1 MKMVLHILGKDIR
14 GLRWE
19 IVATVAL
26 TLATALLEWPSQ
38 HATLNH
44 LGQFWSQPAIVLAWI
59 LLVLRVVQRDGL
71 VGAEHDWLTR
81 PIRRWHVAAAKALF
95 VVLFVLAPIAVR
107 DAIVVAA
114 NGFPVLGNLPGMVW
128 SLAVWIG
135 VFLLP
140 AAALAVVTRT
150 IPQALMGVLGF
161 VFLASVVS
169 NEESLWQGV
178 DWVPMG
184 LAALVIGLFAGVVVW
199 LQYRQRWTAR
209 ARILLAVGAA
219 AAAGVT
225 MGLPWG
231 AAFASQRLFATQAV
245 DESELV
251 IQMGELQLGSTAGWS
266 VSSPT
271 ARLRFPVEVKGAP
284 AGYRIRVLRVE
295 APAGPE
301 GNVSLDERVP
311 WFRQPEGGALSF
323 VRVEMQKAQFLAGQ
337 ESPARLK
344 GRIFLAVLAPRAKQD
359 FTFENTRQMVPG
371 VGVCEASFD
380 RIPVFYCRTPFRTPT
395 ETRVTLWARE
405 PREGRVTTVLSSR
418 SSLSPLPFEFSLA
431 PMRGVGASIERLDY
445 SGELSAARGLAGGR
459 ITYETWAPVAFIE
472 REFDVTGR
480 KLGDYRVP

>member
-1 MKMVLHILGKDIR
+1 MNMVLHVLKKDIR

-26 TLATALLEWPSQ
+26 TLATVLAEWPRQ
-38 HATLNH
+38 QATLNH

-114 NGFPVLGNLPGMVW
+114 NGFPVLGYLPGMAW
-128 SLAVWIG
+128 SLAVWTG

-140 AAALAVVTRT
+140 AAALGVVTRT

-161 VFLASVVS
+161 VFLHSVLT
-169 NEESLWQGV
+169 NEESFWQGV

-184 LAALVIGLFAGVVVW
+184 LAALVMGVFAGMVVW
-199 LQYRQRWTAR
+199 LQYRQRWNSR
-209 ARILLAVGAA
+209 ARVLLAVGAA

-225 MGLPWG
+225 IGLPWG
-231 AAFASQRLFATQAV
+231 AAFACQRLFTTEAV
-245 DESELV
+245 DEGGLV
-251 IQMGELQLGSTAGWS
+251 IQMGELQVGSTAGWS
-266 VSSPT
+266 GGSPT

-284 AGYRIRVLRVE
+284 AGYRIRVLKVE
-295 APAGPE
+295 AGPAGN
-301 GNVSLDERVP
+301 GSLDERVP

-323 VRVEMQKAQFLAGQ
+323 VRVEMPKTEFLARQ
-337 ESPARLK
+337 ERPARLQ
-344 GRIFLAVLAPRAKQD
+344 GRIFLAILAPRAKQD

-371 VGVCEASFD
+371 VGACEASFD

-405 PREGRVTTVLSSR
+405 PQQGKVTTVLSSR

-431 PMRGVGASIERLDY
+431 PMRGVGASIERIDY
-445 SGELSAARGLAGGR
+445 SGELSAAKGLAGGR
-459 ITYETWAPVAFIE
+459 ITYETWAPVAYIE

-480 KLGDYRVP
+480 KLGDYRIP